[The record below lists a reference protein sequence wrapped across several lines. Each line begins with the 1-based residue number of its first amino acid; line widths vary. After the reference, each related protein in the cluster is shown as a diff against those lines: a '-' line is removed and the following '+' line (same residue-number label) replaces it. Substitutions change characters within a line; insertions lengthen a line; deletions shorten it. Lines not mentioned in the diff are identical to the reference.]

1 MGVST
6 LPNTNPVK
14 ILISRFLREYGSF
27 IGDDENVMVFIA
39 VEMKPGGY

>member
-14 ILISRFLREYGSF
+14 IFEKFLNREYGGF
-27 IGDDENVMVFIA
+27 IGDDENVMMFVA

>member
-6 LPNTNPVK
+6 HPNTNPVQNFE
-14 ILISRFLREYGSF
+14 RFLNREYGGF